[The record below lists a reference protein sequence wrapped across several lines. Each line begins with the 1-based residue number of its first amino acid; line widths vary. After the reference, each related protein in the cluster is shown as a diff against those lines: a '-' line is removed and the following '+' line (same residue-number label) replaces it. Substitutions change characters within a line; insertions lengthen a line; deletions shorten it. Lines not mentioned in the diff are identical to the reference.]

1 MLMVGEGTH
10 FPRRTSDHRRRLARH
25 FGRKQGRTAVA
36 AVHRTATSN
45 IGSRLNP
52 SSLGKRKPKK
62 VPASINRPLSAGVL
76 GSSREAF
83 AIVERVARHRIER
96 KSHVRVV
103 PKYGDSADEHTH
115 NQPSGAWDLL
125 HAQSN
130 RILAKSRF
138 FRKISLFLRGAPYS
152 SKATS
157 SSVLISSMGTRC

>member
-1 MLMVGEGTH
+1 MLRIREGTH

-103 PKYGDSADEHTH
+103 TSCRVATQQTYYSRRDVILITPACRTEPAQNNFPDRSALVEKTEIDA
-115 NQPSGAWDLL
+115 PSPSPAP
-125 HAQSN
+125 APAPAASC
-130 RILAKSRF
+130 
-138 FRKISLFLRGAPYS
+138 APY
-152 SKATS
+152 A
-157 SSVLISSMGTRC
+157 